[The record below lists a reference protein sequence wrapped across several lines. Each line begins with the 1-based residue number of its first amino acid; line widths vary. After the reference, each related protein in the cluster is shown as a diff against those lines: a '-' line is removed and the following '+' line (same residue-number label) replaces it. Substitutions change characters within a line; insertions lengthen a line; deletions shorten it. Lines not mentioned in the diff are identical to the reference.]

1 MKNVFGKIA
10 TIVIAVAIF
19 VVDQIATIVVG
30 VATISVFA
38 TIVIDCDNRERCNNC
53 DHISNSRILSTV
65 SEAFC
70 SIINRFLNINLL
82 NLKCQSG
89 VTIPYFLVQCT

>member
-38 TIVIDCDNRERCNNC
+38 TIVIDCDNCEQFRKLFVALS
-53 DHISNSRILSTV
+53 IGFSILT
-65 SEAFC
+65 C
-70 SIINRFLNINLL
+70 
-82 NLKCQSG
+82 
-89 VTIPYFLVQCT
+89 